1 MRMNGQD
8 WNDWWTELRVGWW
21 NWLTAVRLLADKNNG
36 DDAGDDDE
44 DDDEELGRATEEG
57 DEKGL
62 LLNETDETL

>member
-1 MRMNGQD
+1 
-8 WNDWWTELRVGWW
+8 
-21 NWLTAVRLLADKNNG
+21 LADKNNG